1 MFALGLHAQTAE
13 VRFVWNLQTSKNYGA
28 VQH

>member
-1 MFALGLHAQTAE
+1 MFALGLHAQSAE
-13 VRFVWNLQTSKNYGA
+13 VRLAWNLQTSKNYGV